1 MHSNNAFFFFLCVS
15 VTNWNASDTELKKCM
30 LSRNVL
36 SRPEKQRKCN
46 WKKSTAKNISLE
58 DAAAGN
64 AANCAS
70 KTEERPAVQPTARE
84 IMQVTQPAMQP
95 TTHECDARPPA
106 VQPAAREAKIIS
118 LEDAAAS
125 SAASCA
131 SKITELPA
139 AQPAAREILQVT
151 QPAVRPAAHTH
162 AVSKTCAEGIVCVLR
177 LAAAKCQWGIQNVP
191 GISLSRVLLEKQNQN
206 TGVPPSIPCRH

>member
-1 MHSNNAFFFFLCVS
+1 MHFSFFLCVS

-36 SRPEKQRKCN
+36 SRPEKQRKYN
-46 WKKSTAKNISLE
+46 WKKSTAKIISLE
-58 DAAAGN
+58 DAAASS
-64 AANCAS
+64 AASCAS
-70 KTEERPAVQPTARE
+70 KITELPAVQPARE

-131 SKITELPA
+131 SKNTELPA
-139 AQPAAREILQVT
+139 AKPAAR
-151 QPAVRPAAHTH
+151 
-162 AVSKTCAEGIVCVLR
+162 
-177 LAAAKCQWGIQNVP
+177 
-191 GISLSRVLLEKQNQN
+191 
-206 TGVPPSIPCRH
+206 

>member
-1 MHSNNAFFFFLCVS
+1 MHSNNAFFLCVS
-15 VTNWNASDTELKKCM
+15 ATNWKASDTELKKCM

-36 SRPEKQRKCN
+36 SRPEKQRKYN

-162 AVSKTCAEGIVCVLR
+162 TR
-177 LAAAKCQWGIQNVP
+177 CQRRVPKASYASYAWQLQNASEEYKNVP

>member
-1 MHSNNAFFFFLCVS
+1 MHFSFCFLCVS

-36 SRPEKQRKCN
+36 SRPEKQRKYN
-46 WKKSTAKNISLE
+46 WKKST
-58 DAAAGN
+58 
-64 AANCAS
+64 
-70 KTEERPAVQPTARE
+70 
-84 IMQVTQPAMQP
+84 
-95 TTHECDARPPA
+95 
-106 VQPAAREAKIIS
+106 AKIIS

-206 TGVPPSIPCRH
+206 TGVPPSIPCRR

>member
-1 MHSNNAFFFFLCVS
+1 M
-15 VTNWNASDTELKKCM
+15 
-30 LSRNVL
+30 
-36 SRPEKQRKCN
+36 
-46 WKKSTAKNISLE
+46 
-58 DAAAGN
+58 
-64 AANCAS
+64 
-70 KTEERPAVQPTARE
+70 QPTARE

-139 AQPAAREILQVT
+139 GQPAAREILQKT
-151 QPAVRPAAHTH
+151 QPTERKMQPAFSSPEVLHRNAH
-162 AVSKTCAEGIVCVLR
+162 ENIR
-177 LAAAKCQWGIQNVP
+177 LEA
-191 GISLSRVLLEKQNQN
+191 
-206 TGVPPSIPCRH
+206 